1 MGCCGGIVGK
11 VFNPVV
17 DAGKDVGS
25 FIDDAV
31 HDVGSFVDDAV
42 NDIIPG
48 GWATLG
54 AAALGAGAVG
64 ALGEAAAAEG
74 ALLDAAAAE
83 GATAAAEGAAAA
95 EAATVA
101 ESAAAAADIA
111 EAASTAGTAAEA
123 TGSFGLN
130 PNVGF
135 NFGELNPSVT
145 GTGINTSSL
154 GGMEYLGGA
163 GSLAEGTAGFTADQ
177 IATAG
182 SLGQIGTNAASGL
195 GYLGGAASLPSGTAG
210 ITGVTTGGLSAS
222 DLLKLAKAGKS
233 LLTPEQQYQ
242 ISSPDGAKLAALV
255 RSGNPFNFAPVTQIQ
270 DTKKEITPVYLGQ
283 LANLLKG

>member
-17 DAGKDVGS
+17 DAAKDVGGGL
-25 FIDDAV
+25 IDAV
-31 HDVGSFVDDAV
+31 KDVGSFVDDAV

-48 GWATLG
+48 GWATV
-54 AAALGAGAVG
+54 AAVATLNPELAG
-64 ALGEAAAAEG
+64 LDAATAAT
-74 ALLDAAAAE
+74 LDAAATDAALE
-83 GATAAAEGAAAA
+83 TASTEALAGWGGADLATTEAVQNAIAADVAGAAN
-95 EAATVA
+95 
-101 ESAAAAADIA
+101 
-111 EAASTAGTAAEA
+111 TAGAAAEA
-123 TGSFGLN
+123 TGSFGLK

-135 NFGELNPSVT
+135 NFGELNPNIYNGSITANAVPSPYPLT
-145 GTGINTSSL
+145 E
-154 GGMEYLGGA
+154 GMA
-163 GSLAEGTAGFTADQ
+163 GLSAEQVANAN
-177 IATAG
+177 A
-182 SLGQIGTNAASGL
+182 LGQIGTNAASGL
-195 GYLGGAASLPSGTAG
+195 GYLGGAAALPSGTAG
-210 ITGVTTGGLSAS
+210 ITGVTSGGLSAS

-233 LLTPEQQYQ
+233 LLTPQQQYQ